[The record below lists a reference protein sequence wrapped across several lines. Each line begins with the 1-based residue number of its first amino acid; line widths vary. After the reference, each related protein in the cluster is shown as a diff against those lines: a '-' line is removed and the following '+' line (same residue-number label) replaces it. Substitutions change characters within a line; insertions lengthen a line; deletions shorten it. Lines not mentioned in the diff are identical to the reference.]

1 MRQEN
6 TFVEIQTKTTI
17 VLPIQEIKGKNPK
30 DWYLE
35 RQVKIRVK
43 TIGNLGGK
51 KAFKVVTNVRSKK
64 GNKKLKKRF
73 GTTVPQGTGGEG
85 AHRREIIENKTTGN
99 EDINSLIRHW
109 KP

>member
-1 MRQEN
+1 MLRFKQKLQLYYQFKKLKE
-6 TFVEIQTKTTI
+6 KT
-17 VLPIQEIKGKNPK
+17 LK

-51 KAFKVVTNVRSKK
+51 NVFKVVTNLRSKK

-73 GTTVPQGTGGEG
+73 RTTVPQGTGGEG
-85 AHRREIIENKTTGN
+85 AHRRERTENKTTGN
-99 EDINSLIRHW
+99 EDINSLIRPW
-109 KP
+109 KPEKR